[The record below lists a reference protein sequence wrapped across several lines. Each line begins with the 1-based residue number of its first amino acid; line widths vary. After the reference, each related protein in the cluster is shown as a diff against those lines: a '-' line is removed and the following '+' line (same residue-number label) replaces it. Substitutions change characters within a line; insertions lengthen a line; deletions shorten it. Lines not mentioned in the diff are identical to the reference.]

1 MSKELARRRA
11 LGFPPAAALAVVT
24 GAGAAEYAS
33 ALRMG
38 GVASAATLT
47 GDVLLRAADWDTLGN
62 AIAATP
68 RPKGSRLRIEVDPPR
83 L

>member
-1 MSKELARRRA
+1 LA
-11 LGFPPAAALAVVT
+11 G
-24 GAGAAEYAS
+24 E
-33 ALRMG
+33 
-38 GVASAATLT
+38 
-47 GDVLLRAADWDTLGN
+47 VLLRAADWDTLGR